1 MKRHPRNRSVYRLF
15 FSFKK
20 FSWEWH
26 ADQFNTLLSIQVQD
40 KDELTMKKLKT
51 EGGDKE
57 GIKEAEVFEIVGFPL
72 LKHIKPT
79 QPFNISVRQTP

>member
-57 GIKEAEVFEIVGFPL
+57 GIKEAEVVAIVADHQVPP
-72 LKHIKPT
+72 ID
-79 QPFNISVRQTP
+79 

>member
-1 MKRHPRNRSVYRLF
+1 METIR
-15 FSFKK
+15 
-20 FSWEWH
+20 FSWELH